1 MINCVNSI
9 FKNYDYHNNLIKE
22 SILNNHNDKDNA
34 WIAIDNN
41 VYSIRKD
48 DILLLDIFKGLYGKN
63 VKDFILKI
71 DIKRRILIL
80 NRLKDRQI
88 GKMKDIF

>member
-22 SILNNHNDKDNA
+22 SILN
-34 WIAIDNN
+34 
-41 VYSIRKD
+41 
-48 DILLLDIFKGLYGKN
+48 IFKGLYGKN

-88 GKMKDIF
+88 GKMKDVF